1 MLRIPFKRALVLA
14 TLCAFPLQAEAR
26 AANAAGPPEGE
37 EEEMEMVIEDEME
50 GEEPAPAEGAAGA
63 EAPAGIDGLLDEEAD
78 AEAASQIGV
87 GGGTEEVGQADA
99 DSEAKQIKAEMGLI
113 SVVQRQRMLKKK
125 RFDLQPQ
132 IGISVN
138 DPYVRHYALGAEF
151 NFWFHNRMAVGING
165 TGFIG
170 AKTPRY
176 DNVRQQLGLLL
187 TANQVLWQAS
197 ATFLYNAFYG
207 KIAIFNRA
215 LMHWEAY
222 LQLGGGAIHTR
233 IIPRYES
240 LHDPFDNITGQGN
253 IGLGTRFYLPA
264 PINWIS
270 INAGIRHFMYPDKLE
285 PFDRGPSTQDGT
297 RPELDDPDVAKEN
310 ADSTLG
316 HLTFVF
322 LGVSFYLPPSFEY
335 TTPR

>member
-1 MLRIPFKRALVLA
+1 MRRIPFKYALALA
-14 TLCAFPLQAEAR
+14 ALWAFPHQAL
-26 AANAAGPPEGE
+26 AADAAGPPEGE
-37 EEEMEMVIEDEME
+37 EEELEMVIEDEME
-50 GEEPAPAEGAAGA
+50 GEEPAPEGEAGA
-63 EAPAGIDGLLDEEAD
+63 EAPPAGLDGLLEEEGQEEA
-78 AEAASQIGV
+78 AAQIGT
-87 GGGTEEVGQADA
+87 GGGGGDEVGKADKN
-99 DSEAKQIKAEMGLI
+99 SEEKQIKAEMGLI
-113 SVVQRQRMLKKK
+113 TVVQRQRMLKKK

-132 IGISVN
+132 FGISVN

-176 DNVRQQLGLLL
+176 SNVRQQLGLLL

-222 LQLGGGAIHTR
+222 LQVGGGGIHTR
-233 IIPRYES
+233 VIPRYES

-264 PINWIS
+264 PINWVS
-270 INAGIRHFMYPDKLE
+270 INAGVRHFLYPDLLE
-285 PFDRGPSTQDGT
+285 PFQRGPSTQNGT
-297 RPELDDPDVAKEN
+297 RSELDPPDAAKSA

-316 HLTFVF
+316 QLTYVF
-322 LGVSFYLPPSFEY
+322 IGVSFYLPPSFEY